1 MWGETNLTLGR
12 LTKRLSWRLSLIAG
26 IALLLLLFLAS
37 LFVPLLSPY
46 DPYQIDPKQTR
57 LPPSTAH
64 PLGTDE
70 MGRDVLIRL
79 LFSIRLAYAGGLLA
93 ILVATLGGGTLGL
106 WVGYRGGWVDVV
118 LMRLVDI
125 WLALPGLLFLLVI
138 VALLGRETW
147 QVVLAVG
154 LAGIPGFARVVRGQ
168 TMYEKSRPYV
178 DAANAVGATPLR
190 IMFRH
195 ILPNILVPIGTLL
208 AVRFGGAILA
218 VGSLSFLGFG
228 VQQPTP
234 DLGNLLS
241 EGREFMRF
249 APWRTLGPVAVLWL
263 TMLGT
268 NLISDALAGRHHR

>member
-12 LTKRLSWRLSLIAG
+12 LTKRFSRRLSLIAG
-26 IALLLLLFLAS
+26 VALLLLLILVS

-46 DPYQIDPKQTR
+46 DAYQIHPEQSR
-57 LPPSTAH
+57 LPPSAAH

-70 MGRDVLIRL
+70 TGRDVLIRL
-79 LFSIRLAYAGGLLA
+79 LYSIRLAYAGGLFATL
-93 ILVATLGGGTLGL
+93 ITTLGGGTLGL

-168 TMYEKSRPYV
+168 TMQEKSRPYV

-195 ILPNILVPIGTLL
+195 ILPNILVPLGTLL
-208 AVRFGGAILA
+208 AIRFGGAILA
-218 VGSLSFLGFG
+218 VGSLSFIGFG

-234 DLGNLLS
+234 DLGGLLG

-268 NLISDALAGRHHR
+268 NLISDGLAARNHR